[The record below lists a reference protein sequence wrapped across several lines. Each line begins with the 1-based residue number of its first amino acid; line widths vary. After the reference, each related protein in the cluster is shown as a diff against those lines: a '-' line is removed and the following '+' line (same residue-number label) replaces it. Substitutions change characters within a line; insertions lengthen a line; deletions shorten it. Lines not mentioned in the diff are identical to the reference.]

1 MISVSPRARR
11 DASCPDCRPVTQGA
25 HHRATPVCTA
35 PTRPRLLLLS
45 HAPVA
50 SRPSRPRHRL
60 TRLISRPAPK
70 PHLSPTSSVRADTLI
85 SPAPARRPP
94 PLPAP
99 VPLPAPARRPC
110 PLPAPA
116 SRSRSR
122 FPLPLPLPAPA
133 SRSRARFPLALPHL
147 SAPRRLARLARPDAL
162 ALPANSRDCWYA
174 PCPDAAQVLRRGM
187 PHSCRPKNA
196 SATNPSSL
204 ICGVVAPGSVIGGRN
219 TPDQGYFDPQSRAP

>member
-1 MISVSPRARR
+1 VISVSPRALSG
-11 DASCPDCRPVTQGA
+11 ASCPDCRPVTHGA

-70 PHLSPTSSVRADTLI
+70 PHLSPTSSVRADPPN
-85 SPAPARRPP
+85 SPG
-94 PLPAP
+94 
-99 VPLPAPARRPC
+99 PARRPC
-110 PLPAPA
+110 PLPA
-116 SRSRSR
+116 SR
-122 FPLPLPLPAPA
+122 F
-133 SRSRARFPLALPHL
+133 RFPLALPHL

-162 ALPANSRDCWYA
+162 ALPANSRDCRYA

-204 ICGVVAPGSVIGGRN
+204 ICGVVAPGSVIGGSKY
-219 TPDQGYFDPQSRAP
+219 P